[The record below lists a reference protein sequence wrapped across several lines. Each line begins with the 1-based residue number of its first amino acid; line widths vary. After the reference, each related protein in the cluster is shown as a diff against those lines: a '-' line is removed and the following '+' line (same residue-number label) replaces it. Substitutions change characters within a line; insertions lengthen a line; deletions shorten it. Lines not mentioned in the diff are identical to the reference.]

1 MNDAMN
7 EPPARSRDQRKKD
20 TLARL
25 EHDVDAW
32 IASADESGP
41 YLVPLSFLW
50 DGEIVVATPAASPT
64 GRNLRSGRV
73 RVAIGHTRDVIMIEG
88 EAEIVALAADVP
100 ADLGDAFAER
110 TEFDPRTLRT
120 PYAYYRIR
128 PLRIQAWREA
138 NELDGRELMADGN
151 WLV

>member
-1 MNDAMN
+1 MT
-7 EPPARSRDQRKKD
+7 EQPARSGDRRKKD
-20 TLARL
+20 ALGRL

-32 IASADESGP
+32 IATEGP
-41 YLVPLSFLW
+41 YLVPLSFRW
-50 DGEIVVATPAASPT
+50 DGESIVVATPTASPT

-73 RVAIGHTRDVIMIEG
+73 RVAVGHTRDVVMIEG
-88 EAEIVALAADVP
+88 VAELVAAAADVP

-110 TEFDPRTLRT
+110 TGFDPRTLST

-128 PLRIQAWREA
+128 PRRIQAWREA
-138 NELDGRELMADGN
+138 NELEGRELMADGS